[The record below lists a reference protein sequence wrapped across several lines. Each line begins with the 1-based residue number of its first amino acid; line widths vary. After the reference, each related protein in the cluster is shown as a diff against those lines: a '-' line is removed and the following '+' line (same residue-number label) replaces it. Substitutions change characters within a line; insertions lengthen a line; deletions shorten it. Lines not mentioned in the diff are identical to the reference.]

1 MRLIKYT
8 SIAIVAPTLLAVV
21 MAVAASK
28 VPNHSD
34 QVTVPQS
41 TLIHVA
47 LNTAVASDR
56 SRPGD
61 HFEAT
66 VSQPVVIDGKT
77 IIPKG
82 AHVTGVVV
90 DARPSGRLKGRAHLQ
105 LALETVSVNGSSYEI
120 RTASE
125 LKMAGTHK
133 NRNLALIGGGAGGG
147 LLIGAIAAGG
157 EGALIGGPIGVG
169 AGTAAA
175 LLTGKKDVRL
185 PAETPITFRL
195 AHPVTINVKS

>member
-1 MRLIKYT
+1 MRLLKCT

-28 VPNHSD
+28 VPNRTE
-34 QVTVPQS
+34 QVTVPDS

-56 SRPGD
+56 SQPGD

-66 VSQPVVIDGKT
+66 ISEPIVIDGT
-77 IIPKG
+77 TVIPKG
-82 AHVTGVVV
+82 AHATGVIL

-105 LALETVSVNGSSYEI
+105 LALETLSVNGSSYEI

-125 LKMAGTHK
+125 LKIAGGHK

-147 LLIGAIAAGG
+147 LLIGAIAGGG

-169 AGTAAA
+169 AGAAAA

-195 AHPVTINVKS
+195 AHPVTIDVKS